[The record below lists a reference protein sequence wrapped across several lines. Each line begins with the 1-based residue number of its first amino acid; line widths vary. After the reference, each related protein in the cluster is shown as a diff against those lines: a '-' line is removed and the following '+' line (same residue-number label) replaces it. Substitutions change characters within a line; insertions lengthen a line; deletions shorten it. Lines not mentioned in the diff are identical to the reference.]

1 MKGRLTLA
9 AILSLAT
16 LSVASADE
24 CGDTVRDYNAVLSRL
39 GDAVEQFRTCVA
51 DSKGM
56 DSCNRQFGAL
66 RSVHSQFASVVAIY
80 SKQCEVPLK

>member
-1 MKGRLTLA
+1 MIRRLFFTALLLAVPHVTL
-9 AILSLAT
+9 
-16 LSVASADE
+16 ADE
-24 CGDTVRDYNAVLSRL
+24 CGDTVRDYNAVLSRVSE
-39 GDAVEQFRTCVA
+39 AVEQFTTCVA

-56 DSCNRQFGAL
+56 DTCNKQFGTL